1 VRISIKSGDG
11 AKKTGVKRGVGAG
24 VDHAPVSR
32 LKKFLLQFKA
42 RKTTNNVVDVKQT
55 DAPFR
60 DKTTSAK
67 NTIGEQAA
75 PAKNTIGVKA
85 VPVGKSVG
93 DQAAPAKR
101 TVPKMARA
109 KRTVPKM
116 ARVKKKIK

>member
-1 VRISIKSGDG
+1 MRISIKSGDG
-11 AKKTGVKRGVGAG
+11 AKKTGSKRGVGAG
-24 VDHAPVSR
+24 VDPAPVSR

-67 NTIGEQAA
+67 NTIGD
-75 PAKNTIGVKA
+75 KA

>member
-1 VRISIKSGDG
+1 MRISIKSGDG
-11 AKKTGVKRGVGAG
+11 AKKTGSKRGVGAG
-24 VDHAPVSR
+24 VDPAPVSR

-55 DAPFR
+55 DAPF
-60 DKTTSAK
+60 KTTSAK

-75 PAKNTIGVKA
+75 PAKNTIGDKA
-85 VPVGKSVG
+85 VTVGKSVG